1 MAIAFEWS
9 EMVELLIG
17 FVTQNQLEEA
27 FLEACLFKCLGIG
40 NILLTHM
47 NHEQATYLCWNITKR
62 AIRGLGWEML
72 NNIFRLDAWA
82 YDRFPLPDRLLN
94 AFFPM
99 LHLSGLRFGCT
110 SDRRDQ
116 LKVWRKLINE
126 FADLNQ
132 VDAER
137 AGVLPHLAKN
147 GAAKFGR
154 STAGMLFA
162 ARRAGYLI
170 SSKDGT
176 AESPIQANED
186 HLDQTRPGS
195 MGDDTSVSPSAEY
208 SDEEDT
214 SVSTSEESND
224 DEGSEDGD
232 RPIFETAYKEMIRAL
247 LEPDVDSP
255 YHQLRGPLTISEQQ
269 LNIQDIHGKTALHYA
284 IENKE
289 SSLVGVLLE
298 KGVNCVIEDKGGLF
312 PWELPG

>member
-9 EMVELLIG
+9 EMVELLMG
-17 FVTQNQLEEA
+17 FATQNQLEEA

-62 AIRGLGWEML
+62 AISGLCWEML

-94 AFFPM
+94 AFFPI

-110 SDRRDQ
+110 SDRREQ

-137 AGVLPHLAKN
+137 AGVLTHLVKN

-154 STAGMLFA
+154 STAGMLPDA
-162 ARRAGYLI
+162 PREHGGR
-170 SSKDGT
+170 
-176 AESPIQANED
+176 
-186 HLDQTRPGS
+186 H
-195 MGDDTSVSPSAEY
+195 SVSPSAEY

-214 SVSTSEESND
+214 TVSTSEESND

-232 RPIFETAYKEMIRAL
+232 EPIFETAYKEMIRAL
-247 LEPDVDSP
+247 FEPDVDSP

-289 SSLVGVLLE
+289 PFLAACEERTRLVYATHSNAAKQLKALIRTRDKLNGLEAQDEIGVVKIAERLA
-298 KGVNCVIEDKGGLF
+298 KVAK
-312 PWELPG
+312 